1 MTKLIIALDN
11 LSIAEA
17 KEKIAEIEQHHKD
30 NMTNIIFKVND
41 LIALVWF
48 EWLFSI
54 FQNSK
59 AFLMLDTKYHDI
71 ENTMKNYLKQLASS
85 KIASK
90 VAILTVHASVWKK
103 ALQEL
108 KNLRDK
114 LSLKDLKIFAITAL
128 TSLDD
133 EDTIE
138 LYGRDA
144 KETVLSLA
152 NIAYKWWVDGVVCSA
167 QESQMIKQVFW
178 QNFLTLTPWIRFE
191 NDEKWDQ
198 KRVAT
203 IEDAVQNG
211 SDYIVMGRPILEASN
226 INIVIE
232 DIQEKIQKFSYKE
245 KWDFNFEKIIARGN
259 WEQIFQ
265 YIGVFY
271 IRPEWWKYCRL
282 ASGLLSDGYI
292 NIAMLERYPNIIRKA
307 VLEIREKLVK
317 EKLFSSEEK
326 ENFVVIGAQMG
337 SVRISSHLWEVLGV
351 KGTSIYTEK
360 GWNENK
366 EMFLKRHLMNLE
378 WKKIILS
385 EDIVTKWTTI
395 KRMKH
400 FLKEHNAELI
410 AITCVWNRTWSDI
423 FDWIPIISCF
433 IPPAFSFFYD
443 DRTPLEARG
452 DAKLLPNSI
461 AENPKNDWDSLI
473 KSIKIE

>member
-41 LIALVWF
+41 LTALVWF

-108 KNLRDK
+108 KNLKDK
-114 LSLKDLKIFAITAL
+114 LALKDLKIFAITAL

-138 LYGRDA
+138 LYGKDA

-203 IEDAVQNG
+203 IEDAIQNG
-211 SDYIVMGRPILEASN
+211 SDYIVMGRPILNSLDM
-226 INIVIE
+226 IWTITKV
-232 DIQEKIQKFSYKE
+232 
-245 KWDFNFEKIIARGN
+245 
-259 WEQIFQ
+259 
-265 YIGVFY
+265 
-271 IRPEWWKYCRL
+271 L
-282 ASGLLSDGYI
+282 
-292 NIAMLERYPNIIRKA
+292 NIIHKYY
-307 VLEIREKLVK
+307 E
-317 EKLFSSEEK
+317 
-326 ENFVVIGAQMG
+326 
-337 SVRISSHLWEVLGV
+337 LWA
-351 KGTSIYTEK
+351 
-360 GWNENK
+360 
-366 EMFLKRHLMNLE
+366 
-378 WKKIILS
+378 
-385 EDIVTKWTTI
+385 
-395 KRMKH
+395 MK
-400 FLKEHNAELI
+400 
-410 AITCVWNRTWSDI
+410 
-423 FDWIPIISCF
+423 
-433 IPPAFSFFYD
+433 
-443 DRTPLEARG
+443 
-452 DAKLLPNSI
+452 
-461 AENPKNDWDSLI
+461 
-473 KSIKIE
+473 